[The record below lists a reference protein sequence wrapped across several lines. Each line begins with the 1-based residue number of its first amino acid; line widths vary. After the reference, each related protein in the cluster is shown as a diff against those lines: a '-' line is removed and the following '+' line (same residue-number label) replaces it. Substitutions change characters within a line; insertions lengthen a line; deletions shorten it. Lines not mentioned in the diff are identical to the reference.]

1 MKTIFLVDDEPLVA
15 DMIKNL
21 VDWNRYGMDIC
32 GVANDGVSA
41 KEEILEMRP
50 DLVITDIRMPG
61 MNGLDLIASVQKKL
75 PNTLFAI
82 ISGYNDFAYIRAAL
96 RLNVVDYLDKPVT
109 VEKIESMLQ
118 AVQQIFKERD
128 ALAKKEYTDFFYDVS
143 EKETVPKEMEY
154 QMRPDFWDQ
163 LGLLLRTGEW
173 QKAEESVEKI
183 LQQMEQLRPDPDL
196 VRHVCLKIIYLS
208 ISICTESGREY
219 TKNGQPLLPHV
230 EIASMNRARDVRAWT
245 QETFHEI
252 VSWQKERRDQVG
264 RKDIVKAKR
273 YIDEHYGE
281 AITLQM
287 LADMCYMNQ
296 NYFSAVFRDQVGMNY
311 VKYLNMVRMENAK
324 GMLRE
329 GKKIKVISE
338 KCGFQN
344 TRYFSEKFKSYTGVT
359 PEQYRQG
366 NS

>member
-1 MKTIFLVDDEPLVA
+1 MKRIFLVDDEPLVT
-15 DMIKNL
+15 DTIKNL

-41 KEEILEMRP
+41 KAAILEMRP
-50 DLVITDIRMPG
+50 NLVITDIRMPG
-61 MNGLDLIASVQKKL
+61 MNGLDLIASVQRKL
-75 PNTLFAI
+75 PDTLFAI

-118 AVQQIFKERD
+118 EVQQIFQEKD
-128 ALAKKEYTDFFYDVS
+128 ALAEKKYTDFFDGAAEGEAVRKGV
-143 EKETVPKEMEY
+143 EGQIKPGF
-154 QMRPDFWDQ
+154 QDQ
-163 LGLLLRTGEW
+163 LGLLLRTAEW
-173 QKAEESVEKI
+173 QRAEEAVEKI
-183 LQQMEQLRPDPDL
+183 LQQMEELRPNPDL
-196 VRHVCLKIIYLS
+196 VRHICLKIIYLS
-208 ISICTESGREY
+208 ISICSESGKEY
-219 TKNGQPLLPHV
+219 TKDGRPLLPHV
-230 EIASMNRARDVRAWT
+230 EIASMNRAKDVRAWT

-252 VSWQKERRDQVG
+252 VNWQKERRDQVG
-264 RKDIVKAKR
+264 HKDIVKAKR

-311 VKYLNMVRMENAK
+311 VKYLNMVRMEHAK
-324 GMLRE
+324 SMLRE

-359 PEQYRQG
+359 PEQYRSG